1 MVSDL
6 GRVKSFAKGGER
18 ILVPVIRSGYPSIT
32 LWKSGRYEHWTIH
45 RLVMFEFDGP
55 APEGLPEI
63 DHLNGNKKDSRR
75 VNLQYVSSSENKK
88 RAYALGL
95 ADRKGEKHHLAKL
108 KAENVLDIFYSTL
121 SAIELADKYVITQGT
136 VNDIKRG
143 TRWSHLT
150 GKKHEKT
157 GVRRLTDE
165 EVVSIFNDRGTY
177 RALGEKYKVA
187 FSVVQGIKNKKSHRI
202 ITKDMKIK

>member
-1 MVSDL
+1 
-6 GRVKSFAKGGER
+6 
-18 ILVPVIRSGYPSIT
+18 
-32 LWKSGRYEHWTIH
+32 
-45 RLVMFEFDGP
+45 MFEFDGP